1 MSAFIVAQ
9 LSFTDVERYRRYQ
22 AAFPKVFAQFGGR
35 VAATDEAV
43 TVLEGDWPF
52 DKLVVLE
59 SPSRDEAVRFAKF
72 PECEE
77 IAGDRR
83 AGARAVVIL
92 AGDRE

>member
-59 SPSRDEAVRFAKF
+59 FPSRDEAVRFAKS
-72 PECEE
+72 PEYEE